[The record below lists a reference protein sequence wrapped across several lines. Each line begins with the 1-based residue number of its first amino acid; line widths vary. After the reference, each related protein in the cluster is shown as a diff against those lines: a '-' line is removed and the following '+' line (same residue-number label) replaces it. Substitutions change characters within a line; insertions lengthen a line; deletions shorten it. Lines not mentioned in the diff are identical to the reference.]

1 MEGGLGL
8 HLRSAV
14 KWRDENKQTDEDI
27 VEGERRRMRNKRVST
42 GRGNKRTGSRMEV
55 EHVVT

>member
-14 KWRDENKQTDEDI
+14 KWRDENKHRQTRTLWK
-27 VEGERRRMRNKRVST
+27 ERGIRGVST

-55 EHVVT
+55 EHVKL